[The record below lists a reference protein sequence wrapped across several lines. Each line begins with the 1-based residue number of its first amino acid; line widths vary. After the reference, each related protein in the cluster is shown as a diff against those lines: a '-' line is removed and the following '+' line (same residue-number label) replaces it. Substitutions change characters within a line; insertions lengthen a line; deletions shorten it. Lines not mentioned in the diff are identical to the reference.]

1 MDTAVTTGFQQEV
14 NRHIDAVA
22 LINHIGYALDKIQVV
37 NESIKCFCPIHK
49 DARFRSLL
57 VDTKKGTFK
66 CTIKTCVG
74 FGGGTLVDLAALALD
89 LPPLDAAARV
99 AHALKLPLE
108 PDWFDRLADLGLEE
122 AESARAAGDEAA
134 AEKAIRNAISW
145 HPSGIRARLA
155 LARLMSARGD
165 KVDARDEYYQAAEA
179 ALDAGNH
186 DDADKVLAEAAVL
199 FPDDEDIMFV
209 RIRSAEEQGRTD
221 ELAGLLESVARRR
234 EQSGRI
240 GDNVGVL
247 NQLITLRPD
256 DAALHL
262 RLAGAHESLH
272 DINSAAGALEK
283 AAELMNAAGRHA
295 EAVQALEKVL
305 RFDPNRL
312 KLRSQIADHLLREG
326 EYEHARTHIFESV
339 NLMME
344 RGDLVLAADTA
355 RKWLEVEP
363 DSVEVYEAL
372 ARIATEMA
380 DTPATVDALRRCADI
395 HHAGGNT
402 ATAIEFLY
410 RIKFQTPDD
419 TDLRREIVRHLEES
433 RQPERAALECLDLA
447 EVLFGRDAHDDAVE
461 VLRHAA
467 ELDASP
473 SFRMLV
479 ADSLRNRGREA
490 DAAGMALAA
499 ADAAE
504 NIGET
509 PMALDC
515 LRQYLEANPDDLDAA
530 ARRVRL
536 LWATDDADAA
546 LEATPGVAGGLN
558 RGGRHDDARALLET
572 AAERATARATGD
584 AARALFQCAA
594 DAGAAGPAMAF
605 YPATVQHL
613 AEREDF
619 AAAHAAVGRAL
630 AFSPDDRRLLGDAAR
645 FAGELGLAGERA
657 GHLERLA
664 DGLERAGEAEQAL
677 AALQGAVEA
686 TPGDITLRRR
696 MADLLARSGRRAD
709 AQSAWRDLL
718 ARQAQEQPDDVDAL
732 VALSGDYLA
741 TFPEDHDARRDLAER
756 LIAAG
761 RMPEAVRHLTQLLK
775 AAEDAGD
782 QQAEL
787 DVRQRLVNVD
797 PGNPRLRMD
806 LAQAR
811 ERAGEVDGAMAILR
825 ELAAECAGRGQHAE
839 AAEALRNAARLEPE
853 NADVAAELAAAE
865 KAGGNEAA
873 FEEALERLLRLGRP
887 EMGVEWYRDR
897 SRHSLEHKRVKEAR
911 EYTQHWLRFAPDDL
925 DAQEQLAGIHVR
937 QKRPQAAVELWMAV
951 AEAARPSDPARAA
964 ANLRRIVEV
973 DATATQARQ
982 LLWQVLL
989 EAGREEEALEEMR
1002 QLADL
1007 LIDRRAY
1014 RDASTLLAHILEY
1027 RTRSVDTLRRLAS
1040 LVHEHE
1046 GFAKAAPHFRKLLAI
1061 MRESPGEH
1069 DVGAEYEAVL
1079 RLEGAD
1085 TDLRA
1090 EYAEFLVQAG
1100 RLPAAKAQML
1110 QLAQAYRDEMSD
1122 PVRAIQ
1128 FFGRAT
1134 TLLPE
1139 PTDARVFEEVG
1150 TLHQS
1155 LGVPDFAA
1163 EAMREAARLHA
1174 ANNDHAAAARVL
1186 ERLMAMPVATPA
1198 DRAHLGES
1206 LLLLGRRDEAAATLR
1221 TALEEGRES
1230 RTLTPRETREVCEHL
1245 LEVDPD
1251 DLPAMTALL
1260 DTLPKGD
1267 AAARANEMQ
1276 ARLALDGKTAA
1287 RVALLRHAITIA
1299 PGNATLRKEL
1309 LAGLRESGD
1318 EAALAAEL
1326 EHACDHAITAGKTK
1340 DARAALDELLGLH
1353 LSPDDSVRAADL
1365 LERLGLTDKAIER
1378 LCQAAQQHAEAG
1390 SPAGAAQA
1398 LTRAAAMSSTAL
1410 PSSTVAGVLRRAGGA
1425 PELRP
1430 IVNQLLDSAL
1440 RARNRTPALLMGTAL
1455 LEFCT
1460 RDEGERMLRHVGEV
1474 AGQSFV
1480 ATIGGAHADW
1490 LLDRDENERARQVT
1504 RFITEVAPDSPE
1516 SWWLASQVYRK
1527 LDDKPESAKA
1537 SMKAAQLF
1545 AQAGAVTEEETCYR
1559 EALEEFPDDTG
1570 VLETLA
1576 FFYERERRIQDSIEM
1591 MRRLAGLAEREG
1603 RTANAIK
1610 WLRHAVELLPG
1621 DLAARD
1627 RLASLL
1633 EKEGRHD
1640 EAVTHLSEMADAHA
1654 RAGSPAE
1661 AAAALERAHAL
1672 QPENVDVITRL
1683 VDLTGEQGD
1692 MERLHRFSLA
1702 LADTHA
1708 RGGDLKL
1715 ACVILNTLLEKEPG
1729 NTETLARLADYARD
1743 ADDQRTEIRVL
1754 NQLGHKLAKGLDYA
1768 GAVDVFERLHALRPA
1783 DADVL
1788 EMLTDCCVAG
1798 KMRPR
1803 AIAYAVKELELV
1815 RTGGGQAAI
1824 AKAAAKVLEIDPD
1837 NPSALALLGENVAA
1851 SDPAKA
1857 LEHLRRAAARF
1868 HVSGDNAGAAAALR
1882 RVVEL
1887 DPDDAESWQSL
1898 AEHLTVL
1905 GEDGERRLA
1914 LMSLAAAL
1922 AGHGSDARVT
1932 DIVNTVLAEAPMDG
1946 PLHEKA
1952 LAIWRKLASPQ
1963 DVMAELVWLAP
1974 WYLRQGNFA
1983 AAEEAIEA
1991 GLATDPDDISLQ
2003 ESRIELLRQ
2012 MGRAEERQFRLR
2024 ELAGR
2029 LAANDDH
2036 RRAADLYAELL
2047 AHSPDLLDVR
2057 RELARLLRALGDDAR
2072 ANEESVATVR
2082 QMLRRDEGESAREL
2096 ADELLAA
2103 NPADIGLRADV
2114 ATVFLDEGNSEVA
2127 ARWFAQAAALAAE
2140 GGDTARQMELLAR
2153 ATQARPNAVEP
2164 LRQLA
2169 EAAASA
2175 GRTAEAGE
2183 AFARLVNL
2191 FADQRR
2197 FNEAVGAAKRHV
2209 ALAPHEAGPR
2219 RLLVDLYEKMGN
2231 KDDRLAELKD
2241 LGDLYVSGGDVDAAV
2256 GVFREL
2262 TLARPDDVQLLKR
2275 YIELFEQVGNE
2286 MELLD
2291 DYLRLADAYARQGK
2305 FVEATQ
2311 TFEKLLTINRRS
2323 TAGRERYV
2331 EFLHTLGQKSRA
2343 VSEMVNL
2350 AEQYLASQRA
2360 PDALRVLTT
2369 AFTLSP
2375 EDPAIAELLATTAEK
2390 CGKTDEA
2397 VAHYDICAR
2406 LVSDDDPAK
2415 AAHLLTSLL
2424 ALAPQRADAREQL
2437 AGLHER
2443 TGDKAGRLMQL
2454 RRLAEHHLAAGDAA
2468 KAAEAQAEADALQ
2481 ADALGQLEERAADR
2495 NAPPWRR
2502 HDDLVMLGDMLG
2514 EAGDVDRAID
2524 TYNQARAI
2532 RDDRPEVIQKVID
2545 LTLMIAPENEAIAD
2559 MLALAACHAK
2569 YGNARKAQETYE
2581 QVLALDPGNHQ
2592 AKAALGLK

>member
-57 VDTKKGTFK
+57 VDTRKGTFK
-66 CTIKTCVG
+66 CTIKTCPG
-74 FGGGTLVDLAALALD
+74 FAGGTLVDLAAMALD
-89 LPPLDAAARV
+89 LPRLDAAARV
-99 AHALKLPLE
+99 AHALRLPLE
-108 PDWFDRLADLGLEE
+108 PDWFDKLAALGLEE
-122 AESARAAGDEAA
+122 AETALAAGDEAA
-134 AEKAIRNAISW
+134 AERAIRNAISW
-145 HPSGIRARLA
+145 HPSGTRARLA
-155 LARLMSARGD
+155 LARLMSGRGD
-165 KVDARDEYYQAAEA
+165 KVEARDEYYQAAEA

-186 DDADKVLAEAAVL
+186 ADADGVLAEASVL

-209 RIRSAEEQGRTD
+209 RIRSAGDQGRND
-221 ELAGLLESVARRR
+221 ELADLLESVAQRR
-234 EQSGRI
+234 EASGRI

-247 NQLITLRPD
+247 NQLIGLRSD
-256 DAALHL
+256 DAGLHL
-262 RLAGAHESLH
+262 RLAEAHESLH
-272 DINSAAGALEK
+272 DINSAAGALER
-283 AAELMNAAGRHA
+283 AADLMTAAGRHT
-295 EAVQALEKVL
+295 EAVHALEKVL

-380 DTPATVDALRRCADI
+380 DTPAAVEALRRCADI
-395 HHAGGNT
+395 HHAAGNA

-410 RIKFQTPDD
+410 RIKFQTTDD
-419 TDLRREIVRHLEES
+419 TDLRREIVRQLEES
-433 RQPERAALECLDLA
+433 QQPERAALECLDLA
-447 EVLFGRDAHDDAVE
+447 EVLFGRDAHDDAVA
-461 VLRHAA
+461 VLRRAA
-467 ELDASP
+467 ELDPSP
-473 SFRMLV
+473 SFRML
-479 ADSLRNRGREA
+479 AAEALRNRGRDA

-504 NIGET
+504 NIGEN

-515 LRQYLEANPDDLDAA
+515 LRQYLEANPGDLDAA

-536 LWATDDADAA
+536 LWATDDPEAA
-546 LEATPGVAGGLN
+546 LQSTTGVAAGLN
-558 RGGRHDDARALLET
+558 LEGRHDVARALLET
-572 AAERATARATGD
+572 AAERAPEQATGEV
-584 AARALFQCAA
+584 ALSLFQCAA
-594 DAGAAGPAMAF
+594 DAAAAGPALAF
-605 YPATVQHL
+605 YPAATQHL
-613 AEREDF
+613 AAQDDY
-619 AAAHAAVGRAL
+619 AGAHAMAERAL
-630 AFSPDDRRLLGDAAR
+630 AVAPDDRRLLGDAAR
-645 FAGELGLAGERA
+645 FAGELGLARERA
-657 GHLERLA
+657 GFLERLA
-664 DGLERAGEAEQAL
+664 DGLERAGEADQAL

-686 TPGDITLRRR
+686 TPENTALRRR

-718 ARQAQEQPDDVDAL
+718 ARQAQDQPDDVDAL

-741 TFPEDHDARRDLAER
+741 AFADDHDARRDLAER

-761 RMPEAVRHLTQLLK
+761 RLPEAVRHLTQLLK

-782 QQAEL
+782 HDAEL

-797 PGNPRLRMD
+797 PGNPRLRLD

-811 ERAGEVDGAMAILR
+811 ERTGDVAGALQILR
-825 ELAAECAGRGQHAE
+825 ELAADCTGRGLHAE
-839 AAEALRNAARLEPE
+839 AAEALRNAARLEPD
-853 NADVAAELAAAE
+853 NADVAAELANAE

-873 FEEALERLLRLGRP
+873 FEEALERLLQFGRP
-887 EMGVEWYRDR
+887 EMGVAWYSER

-925 DAQEQLAGIHVR
+925 DAQEQLAGIHMR

-951 AEAARPSDPARAA
+951 AETARPSDPARAA
-964 ANLRRIVEV
+964 ANLRRVIET

-989 EAGREEEALEEMR
+989 EAGSEEEALEEMR

-1014 RDASTLLAHILEY
+1014 KDASTLLAHILEY

-1040 LVHEHE
+1040 LIHEHE
-1046 GFAKAAPHFRKLLAI
+1046 GFAKASPHFRKLLSI
-1061 MRESPGEH
+1061 MRESPGEN
-1069 DVGAEYEAVL
+1069 DVEAEYEAVL

-1110 QLAQAYRDEMSD
+1110 QLAQVYRDEMSD

-1128 FFGRAT
+1128 YFGRAT

-1139 PTDARVFEEVG
+1139 PTDARIFEEVG

-1155 LGVPDFAA
+1155 LGVPDFAS

-1198 DRAHLGES
+1198 DRAHLGEA
-1206 LLLLGRRDEAAATLR
+1206 LLLQGRKEEAAVALR
-1221 TALEEGRES
+1221 RALEEGRAS
-1230 RTLTPRETREVCEHL
+1230 QSLTPRETREVCEHL
-1245 LEVDPD
+1245 LEVNPD
-1251 DLPAMTALL
+1251 DLSAMTGLL

-1276 ARLALDGKTAA
+1276 ARLALDGKTAE
-1287 RVALLRHAITIA
+1287 RVALLRHASAIA

-1309 LAGLRESGD
+1309 LAALREAGD

-1326 EHACDHAITAGKTK
+1326 ERVCDHAISSGKTK
-1340 DARAALDELLGLH
+1340 DARAALDELLQLTLG
-1353 LSPDDSVRAADL
+1353 PDDSVRAADL

-1378 LCQAAQQHAEAG
+1378 LCLAAQQHAESG
-1390 SPAGAAQA
+1390 THAGAAAA
-1398 LTRAAAMSSTAL
+1398 LTRASGLSSTAL

-1425 PELRP
+1425 AELRP
-1430 IVNQLLDSAL
+1430 VVNQLLDSAL
-1440 RARNRTPALLMGTAL
+1440 RARNRTPSLLMGTAL

-1460 RDEGERMLRHVGEV
+1460 RKEAEHLLRHVGEI

-1490 LLDRDENERARQVT
+1490 LLDRGETARAREVT
-1504 RFITEVAPDSPE
+1504 RFVTEVAPDSPE

-1527 LDDKPESAKA
+1527 LDDKPESAQA

-1576 FFYERERRIQDSIEM
+1576 FFYERERRIQDSIDM

-1603 RTANAIK
+1603 NRAQAIK
-1610 WLRHAVELLPG
+1610 WLRHSVELLPG
-1621 DLAARD
+1621 DLPSRD
-1627 RLASLL
+1627 RLATLL
-1633 EKEGRHD
+1633 EQEGLPD
-1640 EAVTHLSEMADAHA
+1640 EAVAHLAELADIHA
-1654 RAGSPAE
+1654 RAGNPAE

-1702 LADTHA
+1702 LADA
-1708 RGGDLKL
+1708 RAREGDLKL
-1715 ACVILNTLLEKEPG
+1715 ACVILTTLLEKEPG
-1729 NTETLARLADYARD
+1729 NTETLAQLADYAHD
-1743 ADDQRTEIRVL
+1743 AEDERTETRVL
-1754 NQLGHKLAKGLDYA
+1754 NQLGHKLAKELDCPR
-1768 GAVDVFERLHALRPA
+1768 AVDVFERLHALRPA
-1783 DADVL
+1783 DADAL

-1798 KMRPR
+1798 KMHAK
-1803 AIAYAVKELELV
+1803 AIGYAVKELELV
-1815 RTGGGQAAI
+1815 RAGGNQAAI
-1824 AKAAAKVLEIDPD
+1824 GKAAAKLLDIDPD
-1837 NPSALALLGENVAA
+1837 NPSALALLGANLAA
-1851 SDPAKA
+1851 TDPAKA
-1857 LEHLRRAAARF
+1857 LTHLRKAAARF
-1868 HVSGDNAGAAAALR
+1868 QVSGDNAGAADALR

-1887 DPDDAESWQSL
+1887 DADDAESWQTL
-1898 AEHLTVL
+1898 AEHLAVL
-1905 GEDGERRLA
+1905 GEDAERRLA
-1914 LMSLAAAL
+1914 LMNLAAAL
-1922 AGHGSDARVT
+1922 AAQGADARVG
-1932 DIVNTVLAEAPMDG
+1932 DIVNAVLAEAPMDTL
-1946 PLHEKA
+1946 LHEKA
-1952 LAIWRKLASPQ
+1952 LAIWRRTASPQ
-1963 DVMAELVWLAP
+1963 DIMAELVWLAP
-1974 WYLRQGNFA
+1974 VYLRQGNYA
-1983 AAEEAIEA
+1983 AAEETIEA
-1991 GLATDPDDISLQ
+1991 GLAIDPEDISLQ

-2012 MGRAEERQFRLR
+2012 MGRTEERQFRLR
-2024 ELAGR
+2024 ELAAR
-2029 LAANDDH
+2029 LAANEDH

-2082 QMLRRDEGESAREL
+2082 LMLRRDEGESAREL

-2103 NPADIGLRADV
+2103 NPADIDLRADV
-2114 ATVFLDEGNSEVA
+2114 AAVFLDEGNSEVA
-2127 ARWFAQAAALAAE
+2127 ARWFAQAATLAAE
-2140 GGDTARQMELLAR
+2140 GGDTARQMELLGR

-2183 AFARLVNL
+2183 AFARLVDL

-2197 FNEAVGAAKRHV
+2197 FNEAVVAAKRHV
-2209 ALAPHEAGPR
+2209 ALAPHEAAPR

-2241 LGDLYVSGGDVDAAV
+2241 LGDLYVSGGDIDSAV

-2291 DYLRLADAYARQGK
+2291 DYLRLADAYARHGK

-2323 TAGRERYV
+2323 TAGREHYV
-2331 EFLHTLGQKSRA
+2331 EFLQTLGQKSRA

-2360 PDALRVLTT
+2360 PDALRVLST
-2369 AFTLSP
+2369 AFALSP

-2437 AGLHER
+2437 ARLHER

-2454 RRLAEHHLAAGDAA
+2454 RRLAEHFLAAGDSA
-2468 KAAEAQAEADALQ
+2468 KAAGAQSEADALQ
-2481 ADALGQLEERAADR
+2481 ADALRQLEERAADR

-2502 HDDLVMLGDMLG
+2502 YDDLVMLGDLLG

-2524 TYNQARAI
+2524 TYNQARAS

-2592 AKAALGLK
+2592 AKAALGLR